1 MESDTRPTFTNNT
14 TIVGKL
20 DKYGKLNNCTRRQ
33 LMDYCLR
40 LQELYFKI
48 SSELFGN
55 GILVTID
62 DNDNIYIEKHNVES
76 YGD

>member
-1 MESDTRPTFTNNT
+1 MESDTRTEFTNNV
-14 TIVGKL
+14 TIMSKL

-40 LQELYFKI
+40 MQELALKI
-48 SSELFGN
+48 DSELFSN

-62 DNDNIYIEKHNVES
+62 DKNNIHITKYNVTS
-76 YGD
+76 